1 MISLKQV
8 FKHFGSTK
16 AVDGVSLEIPE
27 GQFLGL
33 LGPNGAG
40 KTTTVEMLEGLQFPD
55 SGEISIFGK
64 NWQHDEQE
72 LRSMIGLSLQET
84 KFIDKI
90 TVLETLNLF
99 GSFCGLSKKRSMEI
113 LQLVRLEEKANTYTV
128 QLSGGQRQ
136 RLALGLALLNNPR
149 LLLLDEPTTGL
160 DPNARREVWEILKQL
175 RKKLNLT
182 LILTTHY
189 MEEAEQLCERIVI
202 MDQGKILAEGSFRQ
216 LIQQHAAGELIR
228 IQVSSLLSHDW
239 LVKLP
244 GVQTVKSEAEMEWV
258 LEVESISVTLPILLE
273 QLKQSNVEV
282 IHLDCRR
289 KTLDDLFV
297 QLTGRR
303 LEEENAKGNMP

>member
-64 NWQHDEQE
+64 NWQRDEQE
-72 LRSMIGLSLQET
+72 LRSLIGLSLQET

-90 TVLETLNLF
+90 TVLETLDLF
-99 GSFCGLSKKRSMEI
+99 GSFCGLSKKRSLEI

-175 RKKLNLT
+175 RKKLHLT

-202 MDQGKILAEGSFRQ
+202 MDQGKILADGSFRQ

-244 GVQTVKSEAEMEWV
+244 GVQKVKSEAEMEWV